1 MQEIE
6 VAKSACLEAGKI
18 ALKYFRKDFAV
29 RLKGPVDVV
38 TQADIECEREIKKVI
53 SSKYPSHSFL
63 GEEEGKVGSSDSLWV
78 IDPIDGTTNFVHGVD
93 QFCHSVALV
102 EGGEIICGAVFNPVQ
117 KKLYTAQRGSGAFLN
132 GKKIYV
138 SRVSRIEDSL
148 LVSGFPYD
156 AAMQKKTFASTAALR
171 GLCQDIRRFGSA
183 ALDLCYIAEGACD
196 AFFEYVLR
204 PWDVAAGILIVR
216 EAGGEVTDI
225 NGKTARIDSG

>member
-29 RLKGPVDVV
+29 GLKGPGDVV

-132 GKKIYV
+132 
-138 SRVSRIEDSL
+138 E
-148 LVSGFPYD
+148 
-156 AAMQKKTFASTAALR
+156 KKTFASTAALR